1 MSWNKENVNLSLE
14 LASVYYHCQTPLTL
28 SVKFLPVFGHLT
40 LLKYSN
46 NSLLLF
52 FVFVHYYLH
61 LNLVDG
67 CCVIVIGIIGWCC
80 GGCRCCCCRWQWLGN
95 ATAVILASM
104 HLSWLLISAHCNIW
118 DDAVDKLQRRSIFWL
133 RLMTRSPKLMDWF
146 GRECQVSESLSNHN
160 RGQGDERWRCRGNG
174 NGVTNTTITRSSGI
188 VRRLLLRRSILVR

>member
-95 ATAVILASM
+95 ATAVILASRL
-104 HLSWLLISAHCNIW
+104 LSWLLISAHCNKW
-118 DDAVDKLQRRSIFWL
+118 DDAVDKLQRRVDILAAAHDVQPEINGLIW
-133 RLMTRSPKLMDWF
+133 TRVPGERITLQPQQRS
-146 GRECQVSESLSNHN
+146 GRRALTTSRQWQWRHQCNHHP
-160 RGQGDERWRCRGNG
+160 Q
-174 NGVTNTTITRSSGI
+174 
-188 VRRLLLRRSILVR
+188 